1 MTEVFSLHMW
11 GYQIPQGESW
21 MFSQRSV
28 CICQARA
35 AFADVVLQYFSP
47 KVPILRQIHR
57 EIAMALTG
65 GPNPCPLF
73 VQRIAKKK
81 VILVV
86 ESAVVITCIHLSS
99 SFKWLHELF
108 LFLYYKR
115 IYGRSS
121 DDHCLGSPRL
131 EQSNDALMEVSFDA
145 SAEELH
151 LSCRRIT
158 KMKKKSEKC
167 KILIHFDRHFA
178 KWCLNFFKDSL
189 YPTHNSIFQNL

>member
-1 MTEVFSLHMW
+1 
-11 GYQIPQGESW
+11 
-21 MFSQRSV
+21 MFSHRLV

-65 GPNPCPLF
+65 RPNPSPLF
-73 VQRIAKKK
+73 AQRIAKKK

-86 ESAVVITCIHLSS
+86 ASAVVIICQVLSS
-99 SFKWLHELF
+99 DFMNCF
-108 LFLYYKR
+108 CFLYYKR

-158 KMKKKSEKC
+158 KMKKNTKKYT
-167 KILIHFDRHFA
+167 ILIHFDTHFA
-178 KWCLNFFKDSL
+178 KMMSEFLQRLVIPN
-189 YPTHNSIFQNL
+189 T